1 LFTRIK
7 DEDMKDSDLVLKKE
21 NHAGSREIY
30 QKENISNNGF
40 INKIYS
46 WFDERY
52 DISAIREFAKKKSV
66 PKYRETIWYY
76 FGGVALLLF
85 VIQVVTGILL
95 LVYYKGTEDQAFESV
110 QFISSK
116 VSFGWL
122 IRSVHSWSANLM
134 VFSVFIHMF
143 SVYFL
148 KSFRKPREMTW
159 YTGIALL
166 LMCLAFGFSGYLL
179 PWNELAFFATK
190 VGTDIVGQV
199 PVIGK
204 PLLRILRGGDEV
216 SGATLS
222 RFFGFHV
229 AVFPG
234 IFVIFLTLHLI
245 FIQKQGIAEPDDW
258 ERMKPEEKKTIP
270 FFPNFVLREFL
281 IWLIVIN
288 ILAILA
294 VYFPW
299 ELGKKADPFASAPL
313 GIRPEW
319 YFLGMFQI
327 FKFLPSKILHIDGE
341 LVGII
346 TFSIAGFLWM
356 IVPVWDA
363 KTKSGRRNR
372 MIVAVGLVL
381 VILFILFTILGYIL
395 D

>member
-1 LFTRIK
+1 MMEEKSTLIEYKSETKTPAVIPP
-7 DEDMKDSDLVLKKE
+7 SKKE
-21 NHAGSREIY
+21 RIFN
-30 QKENISNNGF
+30 
-40 INKIYS
+40 
-46 WFDERY
+46 WLDERY
-52 DISAIREFAKKKSV
+52 DISKIKEFAMKKSV

-76 FGGVALLLF
+76 FGGIALLLF
-85 VIQVVTGILL
+85 IVQVLTGILL
-95 LVYYKGTEDQAFESV
+95 LIYYKGTEDQAFESV

-134 VFSVFIHMF
+134 ILAVFIHMF
-143 SVYFL
+143 SVFFL
-148 KSFRKPREMTW
+148 KSFRKPRELTW

-166 LMCLAFGFSGYLL
+166 FLSMAFGFSGYLL

-199 PVIGK
+199 PIIGK
-204 PLLRILRGGDEV
+204 PILTILRGGEEV
-216 SGATLS
+216 TGATLS

-234 IFVIFLTLHLI
+234 IFIVFLSIHLI

-258 ERMKPEEKKTIP
+258 EKMDKSEKKSIP

-299 ELGKKADPFASAPL
+299 ELGKKADPFASAPV

-327 FKFLPSKILHIDGE
+327 FKFLPAKILAVNGE

-346 TFSIAGFLWM
+346 AFSIAGFLWI
-356 IVPVWDA
+356 IVPFWDRR
-363 KTKSGRRNR
+363 TKAGRRNR
-372 MIVAVGLVL
+372 VIIYTGLVL
-381 VILFILFTILGYIL
+381 ITLFIVFTILGYIL